1 MLLLDLLA
9 LAANQLAIHSSTF
22 ADAYSHYVYRVLSLG
37 IGSVMGLLPFSVV
50 ELLLY
55 ATILFVLFDFVKQ
68 LCRAVR
74 AGAGCLHPAPGSQAQ
89 AVRASQASLAHAET
103 ATNSKGTTSGSAESQ
118 SDEPLQKYAGAA
130 CPTHLLTAIAR
141 PLRRFLGHL
150 FLILS
155 TLLVLYVFLCGINY
169 HRTSFS
175 EEAGLSVTID
185 AHGTVY
191 DEADLIALCDYLV
204 TEINDTEA
212 QLAASVTSDTN
223 ADVLRARTSA
233 GSATESSPATE
244 SLDAT
249 SEASGHS
256 DADETATTTTESS
269 TATAEASDPSAA
281 DEAMATTT
289 ESPAATAEA
298 PDPSAADE
306 AMATATES
314 PAATAEASDPSA
326 ADETTA
332 TTIQVEGAC
341 IGQTSETPKPSAAW
355 LWHAGRTGQRAMEK
369 LGQRYHRLS
378 GHYPY
383 PKPILNTWILSIQ
396 QTTGVYS
403 PFTVEANYN
412 RDIAYYDIPFTICHE
427 LSHLRGYMQE
437 EEANFIGVL
446 ATIGADDLYFNYSGY
461 VSAWVYAGNALAR
474 IDSTAFATLYARI
487 NARTRQDMLYN
498 NAYWQQFEG
507 KPAEAHEQLN
517 DVYLKIQ
524 GQATGV
530 RSYGH
535 VTDLMLEYFAK
546 NGTLAQ
552 CNSSAITVQP

>member
-1 MLLLDLLA
+1 MSNFHVTETKSHMLRIYLLALLLDLLA
-9 LAANQLAIHSSTF
+9 LAANQLAARSSAF
-22 ADAYSHYVYRVLSLG
+22 ANAYSHYVYRVLSLG
-37 IGSVMGLLPFSVV
+37 IGFVMGLLPFSVV

-68 LCRAVR
+68 LRRAIR
-74 AGAGCLHPAPGSQAQ
+74 AG
-89 AVRASQASLAHAET
+89 V
-103 ATNSKGTTSGSAESQ
+103 
-118 SDEPLQKYAGAA
+118 
-130 CPTHLLTAIAR
+130 AR

-175 EEAGLSVTID
+175 QEAGLSVTLD
-185 AHGTVY
+185 EHGTVY
-191 DEADLIALCDYLV
+191 DEADLIALCDYLI

-212 QLAASVTSDTN
+212 QLAASATSDAN
-223 ADVLRARTSA
+223 ADVLRAPTSA
-233 GSATESSPATE
+233 
-244 SLDAT
+244 DAG
-249 SEASGHS
+249 AAGN
-256 DADETATTTTESS
+256 TTESQS
-269 TATAEASDPSAA
+269 ATAEASGTSGAFEAA
-281 DEAMATTT
+281 
-289 ESPAATAEA
+289 
-298 PDPSAADE
+298 
-306 AMATATES
+306 
-314 PAATAEASDPSA
+314 
-326 ADETTA
+326 A
-332 TTIQVEGAC
+332 TTIKVDGAC
-341 IGQTSETPKPSAAW
+341 IGQTMETPKPSAAW

-378 GHYPY
+378 GHYPF
-383 PKPILNTWILSIQ
+383 PKPILNTWLLSVQ

-487 NARTRQDMLYN
+487 NTRTRQDMLYN
-498 NAYWQQFEG
+498 NAYWKQFEG

-517 DVYLKIQ
+517 DAYLKMQ

-546 NGTLAQ
+546 NGTLE
-552 CNSSAITVQP
+552 

>member
-1 MLLLDLLA
+1 MLRTDTPDKKRPKKNTRHQYLLALLLDLLA
-9 LAANQLAIHSSTF
+9 LAANQLAARSSAF
-22 ADAYSHYVYRVLSLG
+22 ANAYSHYVYRVLSLG
-37 IGSVMGLLPFSVV
+37 IGSVTGLLPFSVV

-68 LCRAVR
+68 LRRAIRAAVEYLRPAPAAQPR
-74 AGAGCLHPAPGSQAQ
+74 AGGVSQIFPPQ
-89 AVRASQASLAHAET
+89 A
-103 ATNSKGTTSGSAESQ
+103 
-118 SDEPLQKYAGAA
+118 AA
-130 CPTHLLTAIAR
+130 ARSTHLRAAVAR

-155 TLLVLYVFLCGINY
+155 ALLVLYVFLCGINY

-175 EEAGLSVTID
+175 QEAGLSVTLD
-185 AHGTVY
+185 EHGTVY

-204 TEINDTEA
+204 TEINATEA
-212 QLAASVTSDTN
+212 QL
-223 ADVLRARTSA
+223 DV
-233 GSATESSPATE
+233 PF
-244 SLDAT
+244 
-249 SEASGHS
+249 
-256 DADETATTTTESS
+256 
-269 TATAEASDPSAA
+269 
-281 DEAMATTT
+281 
-289 ESPAATAEA
+289 
-298 PDPSAADE
+298 
-306 AMATATES
+306 
-314 PAATAEASDPSA
+314 
-326 ADETTA
+326 
-332 TTIQVEGAC
+332 
-341 IGQTSETPKPSAAW
+341 IGQTMETPKASAAW

-369 LGQRYHRLS
+369 LGERYRRLS
-378 GHYPY
+378 GHYPF
-383 PKPILNTWILSIQ
+383 PKPILNTWLLSIQ

-446 ATIGADDLYFNYSGY
+446 ATIGANDLYFNYSGY

-474 IDSTAFATLYARI
+474 IDSSAFATLYARI

-498 NAYWQQFEG
+498 NAYWKQFEG

-517 DVYLKIQ
+517 DAYLKIQ

-546 NGTLAQ
+546 NGTL
-552 CNSSAITVQP
+552 T

>member
-1 MLLLDLLA
+1 MMRTDTPDKNTQKKGTWRSYLFVLLLDLLA

-68 LCRAVR
+68 LCRALRV
-74 AGAGCLHPAPGSQAQ
+74 
-89 AVRASQASLAHAET
+89 
-103 ATNSKGTTSGSAESQ
+103 
-118 SDEPLQKYAGAA
+118 GAA
-130 CPTHLLTAIAR
+130 CVHSARISQDAQTHLLAAVAR

-212 QLAASVTSDTN
+212 QLVAA
-223 ADVLRARTSA
+223 
-233 GSATESSPATE
+233 
-244 SLDAT
+244 
-249 SEASGHS
+249 
-256 DADETATTTTESS
+256 
-269 TATAEASDPSAA
+269 
-281 DEAMATTT
+281 
-289 ESPAATAEA
+289 
-298 PDPSAADE
+298 
-306 AMATATES
+306 
-314 PAATAEASDPSA
+314 
-326 ADETTA
+326 
-332 TTIQVEGAC
+332 TIQVEGAC

-355 LWHAGRTGQRAMEK
+355 LWHTGRTGQRAMEK
-369 LGQRYHRLS
+369 LGQRYRRLS

-474 IDSTAFATLYARI
+474 IDSTAFAALYSRI

-517 DVYLKIQ
+517 DAYLKMQ
-524 GQATGV
+524 GQTSGV

-535 VTDLMLEYFAK
+535 VTDLMLEYFEK
-546 NGTLAQ
+546 NGTLTQ
-552 CNSSAITVQP
+552 

>member
-1 MLLLDLLA
+1 MLRIDTPDKKRPKKAKRRLYLLALLA
-9 LAANQLAIHSSTF
+9 LAANQLAARSSAF
-22 ADAYSHYVYRVLSLG
+22 ANAYSHYVYRVLSLG
-37 IGSVMGLLPFSVV
+37 IGSVIGLLPFSVV

-55 ATILFVLFDFVKQ
+55 ATLLFVLFDFVKQ
-68 LCRAVR
+68 LRRAIR
-74 AGAGCLHPAPGSQAQ
+74 A
-89 AVRASQASLAHAET
+89 AV
-103 ATNSKGTTSGSAESQ
+103 
-118 SDEPLQKYAGAA
+118 
-130 CPTHLLTAIAR
+130 TH

-155 TLLVLYVFLCGINY
+155 ALLVLYVFLCGINY
-169 HRTSFS
+169 HRASFS
-175 EEAGLSVTID
+175 QEAGLSVTLD
-185 AHGTVY
+185 EHDMVY

-204 TEINDTEA
+204 TEINATEA
-212 QLAASVTSDTN
+212 QL
-223 ADVLRARTSA
+223 DVSF
-233 GSATESSPATE
+233 
-244 SLDAT
+244 
-249 SEASGHS
+249 
-256 DADETATTTTESS
+256 
-269 TATAEASDPSAA
+269 
-281 DEAMATTT
+281 
-289 ESPAATAEA
+289 
-298 PDPSAADE
+298 
-306 AMATATES
+306 
-314 PAATAEASDPSA
+314 
-326 ADETTA
+326 
-332 TTIQVEGAC
+332 
-341 IGQTSETPKPSAAW
+341 IGQTMETPKASAAW

-369 LGQRYHRLS
+369 LGQRYRRLS
-378 GHYPY
+378 GHYPF
-383 PKPILNTWILSIQ
+383 PKPILNTWLLSVQ

-498 NAYWQQFEG
+498 NAYWKQFEG

-517 DVYLKIQ
+517 DAYLKIQ

-546 NGTLAQ
+546 NGTLK
-552 CNSSAITVQP
+552 

>member
-1 MLLLDLLA
+1 MMRTDTPDKKTLKKATRRTYLLVLLLDLLA

-22 ADAYSHYVYRVLSLG
+22 ANAYSHYVYRMLSLG

-55 ATILFVLFDFVKQ
+55 ATILFVLFDFAKQ
-68 LCRAVR
+68 LRRAVR
-74 AGAGCLHPAPGSQAQ
+74 A
-89 AVRASQASLAHAET
+89 AV
-103 ATNSKGTTSGSAESQ
+103 
-118 SDEPLQKYAGAA
+118 
-130 CPTHLLTAIAR
+130 AR

-212 QLAASVTSDTN
+212 QL
-223 ADVLRARTSA
+223 DV
-233 GSATESSPATE
+233 P
-244 SLDAT
+244 
-249 SEASGHS
+249 
-256 DADETATTTTESS
+256 
-269 TATAEASDPSAA
+269 
-281 DEAMATTT
+281 
-289 ESPAATAEA
+289 
-298 PDPSAADE
+298 
-306 AMATATES
+306 
-314 PAATAEASDPSA
+314 
-326 ADETTA
+326 
-332 TTIQVEGAC
+332 C

-369 LGQRYHRLS
+369 LGRHYHRLS

-383 PKPILNTWILSIQ
+383 PKPILNTWILSVQ

-474 IDSTAFATLYARI
+474 IDSIAFATLYARI
-487 NARTRQDMLYN
+487 NAHTRQDMLYN

-517 DVYLKIQ
+517 DAYLKMQ
-524 GQATGV
+524 GQASGV

-535 VTDLMLEYFAK
+535 VTDLMLEYFAE
-546 NGTLAQ
+546 NGTLTQ
-552 CNSSAITVQP
+552 

>member
-1 MLLLDLLA
+1 MFHFHIRKTKSSAEMHAHPRRVYLLVLLLDLLA
-9 LAANQLAIHSSTF
+9 LAANQLAVRSSTF
-22 ADAYSHYVYRVLSLG
+22 ADAYSHYMYRVLSLG

-68 LCRAVR
+68 LRRAVR
-74 AGAGCLHPAPGSQAQ
+74 VSVACVHSARVSQDAQ
-89 AVRASQASLAHAET
+89 
-103 ATNSKGTTSGSAESQ
+103 
-118 SDEPLQKYAGAA
+118 
-130 CPTHLLTAIAR
+130 THLLAAVAR

-155 TLLVLYVFLCGINY
+155 KLLVLYVFLCGINY

-212 QLAASVTSDTN
+212 QLAA
-223 ADVLRARTSA
+223 
-233 GSATESSPATE
+233 
-244 SLDAT
+244 
-249 SEASGHS
+249 
-256 DADETATTTTESS
+256 
-269 TATAEASDPSAA
+269 
-281 DEAMATTT
+281 
-289 ESPAATAEA
+289 
-298 PDPSAADE
+298 
-306 AMATATES
+306 
-314 PAATAEASDPSA
+314 
-326 ADETTA
+326 

-341 IGQTSETPKPSAAW
+341 IGQTSETPKPSATW

-369 LGQRYHRLS
+369 LGQRYRRLS
-378 GHYPY
+378 GHYPF
-383 PKPILNTWILSIQ
+383 PKPILNTWILSVQ

-517 DVYLKIQ
+517 DAYLKMQ
-524 GQATGV
+524 GQASGI

-552 CNSSAITVQP
+552 CNSSAVARRTAD

>member
-1 MLLLDLLA
+1 MLNFHIRKTKSSAEMHAHPRRVYLLMLLLDLLA

-68 LCRAVR
+68 LCRTVR
-74 AGAGCLHPAPGSQAQ
+74 A
-89 AVRASQASLAHAET
+89 AV
-103 ATNSKGTTSGSAESQ
+103 
-118 SDEPLQKYAGAA
+118 
-130 CPTHLLTAIAR
+130 AR
-141 PLRRFLGHL
+141 PLRHFLGHL

-191 DEADLIALCDYLV
+191 DEADLVTLCDYLV

-212 QLAASVTSDTN
+212 QLAAAAPTDAN

-233 GSATESSPATE
+233 GTGAAGSTIESSAATV
-244 SLDAT
+244 
-249 SEASGHS
+249 EASGPS
-256 DADETATTTTESS
+256 AADETAATTTESS
-269 TATAEASDPSAA
+269 TATAEASS
-281 DEAMATTT
+281 T
-289 ESPAATAEA
+289 S
-298 PDPSAADE
+298 S
-306 AMATATES
+306 
-314 PAATAEASDPSA
+314 
-326 ADETTA
+326 ADETA
-332 TTIQVEGAC
+332 ASTIQVEGAC
-341 IGQTSETPKPSAAW
+341 IGQTSETPKPSATW

-383 PKPILNTWILSIQ
+383 PKPILNTWILSVQ

-517 DVYLKIQ
+517 DAYLKMQ

-535 VTDLMLEYFAK
+535 VTDLMLEYFAE
-546 NGTLAQ
+546 NGTLTQ
-552 CNSSAITVQP
+552 

>member
-1 MLLLDLLA
+1 MMRTDTPDKNTQKKGTWRSYLFVLLLDLLA
-9 LAANQLAIHSSTF
+9 LVANQLAARSSSF

-55 ATILFVLFDFVKQ
+55 AMILFVLFDFVKQ
-68 LCRAVR
+68 LRRALRV
-74 AGAGCLHPAPGSQAQ
+74 GATCAHSERVSQDAQ
-89 AVRASQASLAHAET
+89 
-103 ATNSKGTTSGSAESQ
+103 
-118 SDEPLQKYAGAA
+118 
-130 CPTHLLTAIAR
+130 THLLAAVAR
-141 PLRRFLGHL
+141 PLLRFLGHL
-150 FLILS
+150 FLLLS

-175 EEAGLSVTID
+175 EEAGLSVTLD
-185 AHGTVY
+185 EHGTVY

-212 QLAASVTSDTN
+212 QL
-223 ADVLRARTSA
+223 DV
-233 GSATESSPATE
+233 P
-244 SLDAT
+244 
-249 SEASGHS
+249 
-256 DADETATTTTESS
+256 
-269 TATAEASDPSAA
+269 
-281 DEAMATTT
+281 
-289 ESPAATAEA
+289 
-298 PDPSAADE
+298 
-306 AMATATES
+306 
-314 PAATAEASDPSA
+314 
-326 ADETTA
+326 
-332 TTIQVEGAC
+332 C
-341 IGQTSETPKPSAAW
+341 IGQTMETPKPSAAW

-369 LGQRYHRLS
+369 LGRRYHRLS

-383 PKPILNTWILSIQ
+383 PKPILNTWILSVQ

-498 NAYWQQFEG
+498 NAYWKQFEG

-517 DVYLKIQ
+517 DAYLKMQ

-546 NGTLAQ
+546 NGKLTQ

>member
-1 MLLLDLLA
+1 MMRTDTPDKNTQKKGTWRNYLFVLLLDLLA
-9 LAANQLAIHSSTF
+9 LAANQLAVRSSAF

-55 ATILFVLFDFVKQ
+55 ATILFVLFDFAKQ
-68 LCRAVR
+68 LCRALRV
-74 AGAGCLHPAPGSQAQ
+74 
-89 AVRASQASLAHAET
+89 
-103 ATNSKGTTSGSAESQ
+103 
-118 SDEPLQKYAGAA
+118 GAA
-130 CPTHLLTAIAR
+130 CVHSARISQDAQTHLLAAVAR

-212 QLAASVTSDTN
+212 QLAATATSDAN

-233 GSATESSPATE
+233 GAAGS
-244 SLDAT
+244 
-249 SEASGHS
+249 
-256 DADETATTTTESS
+256 TTESPS
-269 TATAEASDPSAA
+269 ATAEASDPSGAN
-281 DEAMATTT
+281 E
-289 ESPAATAEA
+289 TA
-298 PDPSAADE
+298 
-306 AMATATES
+306 
-314 PAATAEASDPSA
+314 
-326 ADETTA
+326 A
-332 TTIQVEGAC
+332 TTIQVEGAS

-369 LGQRYHRLS
+369 LGQRYRRLS

-383 PKPILNTWILSIQ
+383 PKPILNTWILSVQ

-474 IDSTAFATLYARI
+474 IDSTAFATLYSRI

-517 DVYLKIQ
+517 DAYLKMQ
-524 GQATGV
+524 GQTSGV

-546 NGTLAQ
+546 NGTLTQ

>member
-1 MLLLDLLA
+1 MFNFHIIKTKTSAAMPSHSRRVYLLMLLLDLLA

-68 LCRAVR
+68 LRRAVR
-74 AGAGCLHPAPGSQAQ
+74 
-89 AVRASQASLAHAET
+89 V
-103 ATNSKGTTSGSAESQ
+103 
-118 SDEPLQKYAGAA
+118 GAA
-130 CPTHLLTAIAR
+130 CVHSARVSQDAPPHLLAAVAR

-212 QLAASVTSDTN
+212 QL
-223 ADVLRARTSA
+223 DVSF
-233 GSATESSPATE
+233 
-244 SLDAT
+244 
-249 SEASGHS
+249 
-256 DADETATTTTESS
+256 
-269 TATAEASDPSAA
+269 
-281 DEAMATTT
+281 
-289 ESPAATAEA
+289 
-298 PDPSAADE
+298 
-306 AMATATES
+306 
-314 PAATAEASDPSA
+314 
-326 ADETTA
+326 
-332 TTIQVEGAC
+332 

-369 LGQRYHRLS
+369 LGQHYRRLS

-383 PKPILNTWILSIQ
+383 PKPILNTWILSVQ

-517 DVYLKIQ
+517 DAYLKMQ

-535 VTDLMLEYFAK
+535 VTELMLEYFAK
-546 NGTLAQ
+546 NGTLTQ
-552 CNSSAITVQP
+552 

>member
-1 MLLLDLLA
+1 MSNFHITETKSHMLHIYLLALLLDLLA
-9 LAANQLAIHSSTF
+9 LAANQLAARSSAF
-22 ADAYSHYVYRVLSLG
+22 ANAYSHYVYRVLSLG
-37 IGSVMGLLPFSVV
+37 IGSVTGLLPFSAV

-68 LCRAVR
+68 LRRAIR
-74 AGAGCLHPAPGSQAQ
+74 A
-89 AVRASQASLAHAET
+89 AV
-103 ATNSKGTTSGSAESQ
+103 
-118 SDEPLQKYAGAA
+118 
-130 CPTHLLTAIAR
+130 AR

-175 EEAGLSVTID
+175 QEAGLSVTLD
-185 AHGTVY
+185 EHGTVY
-191 DEADLIALCDYLV
+191 DEADLIALCDYLI
-204 TEINDTEA
+204 TEINATKA
-212 QLAASVTSDTN
+212 QL
-223 ADVLRARTSA
+223 DV
-233 GSATESSPATE
+233 PF
-244 SLDAT
+244 
-249 SEASGHS
+249 
-256 DADETATTTTESS
+256 
-269 TATAEASDPSAA
+269 
-281 DEAMATTT
+281 
-289 ESPAATAEA
+289 
-298 PDPSAADE
+298 
-306 AMATATES
+306 
-314 PAATAEASDPSA
+314 
-326 ADETTA
+326 
-332 TTIQVEGAC
+332 
-341 IGQTSETPKPSAAW
+341 IGQTTETPKASAAW

-369 LGQRYHRLS
+369 LGERYRRLS
-378 GHYPY
+378 GHYPF
-383 PKPILNTWILSIQ
+383 PKPILNTWLLSVQ

-498 NAYWQQFEG
+498 NAYWKQFEG

-517 DVYLKIQ
+517 DAYLKIQ

-546 NGTLAQ
+546 NGTLK
-552 CNSSAITVQP
+552 

>member
-1 MLLLDLLA
+1 MLNFHIRKTKSSAEMHAHPRRVYLLMLLLDLLA
-9 LAANQLAIHSSTF
+9 LAANQLAVRSSAF

-55 ATILFVLFDFVKQ
+55 ATILFVLFDFAKQ
-68 LCRAVR
+68 LCRALCV
-74 AGAGCLHPAPGSQAQ
+74 GAACVHSPR
-89 AVRASQASLAHAET
+89 VSQASRTHAE
-103 ATNSKGTTSGSAESQ
+103 ASTNSKNVASSTESQ
-118 SDEPLQKYAGAA
+118 QLTGAA
-130 CPTHLLTAIAR
+130 CPTHLLAAVAR

-150 FLILS
+150 FLLLS
-155 TLLVLYVFLCGINY
+155 TLLVLYIFLCGINY

-191 DEADLIALCDYLV
+191 DEADLVALCDYLV

-212 QLAASVTSDTN
+212 QLAATATSDAN

-233 GSATESSPATE
+233 GSTIESS
-244 SLDAT
+244 
-249 SEASGHS
+249 
-256 DADETATTTTESS
+256 
-269 TATAEASDPSAA
+269 
-281 DEAMATTT
+281 
-289 ESPAATAEA
+289 
-298 PDPSAADE
+298 
-306 AMATATES
+306 
-314 PAATAEASDPSA
+314 AATAEASGPSG
-326 ADETTA
+326 ADETAA

-383 PKPILNTWILSIQ
+383 PKPILNTWILSVQ

-446 ATIGADDLYFNYSGY
+446 ATIGADDLYFNYSGF

-474 IDSTAFATLYARI
+474 IDSTAFATLYSRI

-517 DVYLKIQ
+517 DTYLKMQ

-535 VTDLMLEYFAK
+535 VTDLMLEYFAE
-546 NGTLAQ
+546 NGTLTQ
-552 CNSSAITVQP
+552 SQGLKN

>member
-1 MLLLDLLA
+1 MFNFHIIKTKTSAAMPSHSRRVYLLMLLLDLLA
-9 LAANQLAIHSSTF
+9 LAANQLAARSSAF
-22 ADAYSHYVYRVLSLG
+22 ANAYSHYVYRVLSLG
-37 IGSVMGLLPFSVV
+37 IGSVTGLLPISVV

-55 ATILFVLFDFVKQ
+55 VTILFVLFDFVKQ

-74 AGAGCLHPAPGSQAQ
+74 
-89 AVRASQASLAHAET
+89 V
-103 ATNSKGTTSGSAESQ
+103 
-118 SDEPLQKYAGAA
+118 GAA
-130 CPTHLLTAIAR
+130 CVHSARVSQDAQTHLLAAVAR

-150 FLILS
+150 FLLLS

-212 QLAASVTSDTN
+212 QL
-223 ADVLRARTSA
+223 DVSF
-233 GSATESSPATE
+233 
-244 SLDAT
+244 
-249 SEASGHS
+249 
-256 DADETATTTTESS
+256 
-269 TATAEASDPSAA
+269 
-281 DEAMATTT
+281 
-289 ESPAATAEA
+289 
-298 PDPSAADE
+298 
-306 AMATATES
+306 
-314 PAATAEASDPSA
+314 
-326 ADETTA
+326 
-332 TTIQVEGAC
+332 
-341 IGQTSETPKPSAAW
+341 IGQTMETPKPSAAW

-383 PKPILNTWILSIQ
+383 PKPILNTWILSVQ

-461 VSAWVYAGNALAR
+461 VSAWVYAGNALAQ
-474 IDSTAFATLYARI
+474 IDSTAFATLYSRI

-517 DVYLKIQ
+517 DAYLKMQ
-524 GQATGV
+524 GQTSGV

-546 NGTLAQ
+546 NGTLTQ
-552 CNSSAITVQP
+552 

>member
-1 MLLLDLLA
+1 MMRTDTQDERNTKKAPRQVYLLALLLDLLA
-9 LAANQLAIHSSTF
+9 LAANQLAVHSSAF
-22 ADAYSHYVYRVLSLG
+22 ANAYSHYVYRVLSLG
-37 IGSVMGLLPFSVV
+37 IGSVTGLLPFSVV

-55 ATILFVLFDFVKQ
+55 ATILFVIFDFVKQ
-68 LCRAVR
+68 LRRAIR
-74 AGAGCLHPAPGSQAQ
+74 AG
-89 AVRASQASLAHAET
+89 V
-103 ATNSKGTTSGSAESQ
+103 
-118 SDEPLQKYAGAA
+118 
-130 CPTHLLTAIAR
+130 AR
-141 PLRRFLGHL
+141 PLRHFLGHL
-150 FLILS
+150 FLLLS

-185 AHGTVY
+185 EHGTVY

-212 QLAASVTSDTN
+212 QLSTSTTSDGN
-223 ADVLRARTSA
+223 AAVPSARTSA
-233 GSATESSPATE
+233 GAGAAGTAIESS
-244 SLDAT
+244 
-249 SEASGHS
+249 
-256 DADETATTTTESS
+256 
-269 TATAEASDPSAA
+269 
-281 DEAMATTT
+281 
-289 ESPAATAEA
+289 
-298 PDPSAADE
+298 
-306 AMATATES
+306 
-314 PAATAEASDPSA
+314 AATAEASGSSG
-326 ADETTA
+326 ADEAAA
-332 TTIQVEGAC
+332 TTIEVEDAY
-341 IGQTSETPKPSAAW
+341 IGQTTETPKPSAAW

-369 LGQRYHRLS
+369 LGQRYRRLS
-378 GHYPY
+378 GHYPF
-383 PKPILNTWILSIQ
+383 PKPILNTWILSVQ

-474 IDSTAFATLYARI
+474 IDSTAFATLYGRI

-498 NAYWQQFEG
+498 NAYWKQFEG

-517 DVYLKIQ
+517 DAYLKIQ
-524 GQATGV
+524 GQTTGV

-535 VTDLMLEYFAK
+535 MTDLMLEYFAE
-546 NGTLAQ
+546 NGTLTQ
-552 CNSSAITVQP
+552 

>member
-1 MLLLDLLA
+1 MFHFHIRKTKSSAEMHARPWRSYLLALLLDLLA
-9 LAANQLAIHSSTF
+9 LAANQLAVHSSAF
-22 ADAYSHYVYRVLSLG
+22 ADEYSHYVYRVLSLG

-74 AGAGCLHPAPGSQAQ
+74 AGAACVHSPR
-89 AVRASQASLAHAET
+89 VSQASRTHAE
-103 ATNSKGTTSGSAESQ
+103 ASTNSKNVASNTESQ
-118 SDEPLQKYAGAA
+118 QHTGAA
-130 CPTHLLTAIAR
+130 CPTHLLAAVAR

-150 FLILS
+150 FLLLS
-155 TLLVLYVFLCGINY
+155 TLLVLYIFLCGINY

-191 DEADLIALCDYLV
+191 DEADLVALCDYLV

-212 QLAASVTSDTN
+212 QLAATATSDAN

-233 GSATESSPATE
+233 GSTIESS
-244 SLDAT
+244 
-249 SEASGHS
+249 
-256 DADETATTTTESS
+256 
-269 TATAEASDPSAA
+269 
-281 DEAMATTT
+281 
-289 ESPAATAEA
+289 
-298 PDPSAADE
+298 
-306 AMATATES
+306 
-314 PAATAEASDPSA
+314 AATAEASGPSG
-326 ADETTA
+326 ADETAA

-341 IGQTSETPKPSAAW
+341 IGQTAETPKPSAAW

-369 LGQRYHRLS
+369 LGQRYRRLS
-378 GHYPY
+378 GHYPF
-383 PKPILNTWILSIQ
+383 PKPILNTWILSVQ

-474 IDSTAFATLYARI
+474 IDSTAFATLYSRI
-487 NARTRQDMLYN
+487 NARTRQDLAYN
-498 NAYWQQFEG
+498 NQYWQQFEG

-517 DVYLKIQ
+517 DAYLKMQ

-535 VTDLMLEYFAK
+535 VTDLMLEYFAE
-546 NGTLAQ
+546 NGTLTQ
-552 CNSSAITVQP
+552 

>member
-1 MLLLDLLA
+1 MSNFHITETKSHMLHIYLLALLLDLLA
-9 LAANQLAIHSSTF
+9 LAANQLAARSSAF
-22 ADAYSHYVYRVLSLG
+22 ANAYSHYVYRVLSLG
-37 IGSVMGLLPFSVV
+37 IGSVTGLLPFSVV

-103 ATNSKGTTSGSAESQ
+103 ATNSKGTTSGSAETQ
-118 SDEPLQKYAGAA
+118 SDEPQQKHTGAA
-130 CPTHLLTAIAR
+130 CPTHLLAAVAR
-141 PLRRFLGHL
+141 PLRHFLGHL

-155 TLLVLYVFLCGINY
+155 ALLVLYVFLCSINY
-169 HRTSFS
+169 HRTNFS

-191 DEADLIALCDYLV
+191 DEADLIALCNYLV

-212 QLAASVTSDTN
+212 QL
-223 ADVLRARTSA
+223 DV
-233 GSATESSPATE
+233 
-244 SLDAT
+244 
-249 SEASGHS
+249 
-256 DADETATTTTESS
+256 
-269 TATAEASDPSAA
+269 
-281 DEAMATTT
+281 
-289 ESPAATAEA
+289 
-298 PDPSAADE
+298 PD
-306 AMATATES
+306 
-314 PAATAEASDPSA
+314 
-326 ADETTA
+326 
-332 TTIQVEGAC
+332 
-341 IGQTSETPKPSAAW
+341 IGQTSETPKPSATW

-378 GHYPY
+378 GHYPF
-383 PKPILNTWILSIQ
+383 PKPILNTWILSVQ

-474 IDSTAFATLYARI
+474 IDSTAFATLYSRI
-487 NARTRQDMLYN
+487 NARTRQDLAYN
-498 NAYWQQFEG
+498 NQYWQQFEG
-507 KPAEAHEQLN
+507 KPAEAHEKLN
-517 DVYLKIQ
+517 DTYLKIQ

-530 RSYGH
+530 CSYGH

-546 NGTLAQ
+546 NGTLK
-552 CNSSAITVQP
+552 

>member
-1 MLLLDLLA
+1 MMRTDTPDKNTQKKGTWRSYLFVLLLDLLA
-9 LAANQLAIHSSTF
+9 LAANQLAVRSSAF

-74 AGAGCLHPAPGSQAQ
+74 VGVACVHSARVSQDA
-89 AVRASQASLAHAET
+89 
-103 ATNSKGTTSGSAESQ
+103 K
-118 SDEPLQKYAGAA
+118 
-130 CPTHLLTAIAR
+130 THLLAAVAR
-141 PLRRFLGHL
+141 PPRRFLGHL

-212 QLAASVTSDTN
+212 QLAAAATSDAN
-223 ADVLRARTSA
+223 ADLLRARTSA
-233 GSATESSPATE
+233 GAGAAGS
-244 SLDAT
+244 
-249 SEASGHS
+249 
-256 DADETATTTTESS
+256 TTES
-269 TATAEASDPSAA
+269 TAATVEASDPFGTDTASAY
-281 DEAMATTT
+281 
-289 ESPAATAEA
+289 
-298 PDPSAADE
+298 
-306 AMATATES
+306 ATES
-314 PAATAEASDPSA
+314 PAATAEASEPSG
-326 ADETTA
+326 ADETAA

-369 LGQRYHRLS
+369 LGQRYRRLS
-378 GHYPY
+378 DHYPY
-383 PKPILNTWILSIQ
+383 PKPILNTWILSVQ

-517 DVYLKIQ
+517 DAYLKMQ
-524 GQATGV
+524 GQTSGV

-546 NGTLAQ
+546 NGTLTQ
-552 CNSSAITVQP
+552 CNSSAVTVQP

>member
-1 MLLLDLLA
+1 MLRIDTPDKERPQKNKRRLYLLVLLLDLLA
-9 LAANQLAIHSSTF
+9 LAANQLAARSSAF
-22 ADAYSHYVYRVLSLG
+22 ANACSHYVYRVLSLG
-37 IGSVMGLLPFSVV
+37 IGSVTGLLPFSVV

-55 ATILFVLFDFVKQ
+55 ATILFVLFNFVKQ
-68 LCRAVR
+68 LRRAIC
-74 AGAGCLHPAPGSQAQ
+74 AG
-89 AVRASQASLAHAET
+89 V
-103 ATNSKGTTSGSAESQ
+103 
-118 SDEPLQKYAGAA
+118 
-130 CPTHLLTAIAR
+130 AR

-155 TLLVLYVFLCGINY
+155 ALLVLYVFLCGINY

-175 EEAGLSVTID
+175 QEAGLSVTLD
-185 AHGTVY
+185 EHGTVY

-204 TEINDTEA
+204 TEINATEA
-212 QLAASVTSDTN
+212 QLAASATSDAN
-223 ADVLRARTSA
+223 ADVLRAPTSA
-233 GSATESSPATE
+233 
-244 SLDAT
+244 DA
-249 SEASGHS
+249 G
-256 DADETATTTTESS
+256 
-269 TATAEASDPSAA
+269 TAEASGTSGA
-281 DEAMATTT
+281 DEAA
-289 ESPAATAEA
+289 
-298 PDPSAADE
+298 
-306 AMATATES
+306 
-314 PAATAEASDPSA
+314 
-326 ADETTA
+326 A
-332 TTIQVEGAC
+332 TTIEVDGAF
-341 IGQTSETPKPSAAW
+341 IGQTTETPKASAAW

-369 LGQRYHRLS
+369 LGQRYSRLS
-378 GHYPY
+378 GHYPF
-383 PKPILNTWILSIQ
+383 PKPILNTWLLSVQ

-474 IDSTAFATLYARI
+474 IDSTAFATLYGRI

-498 NAYWQQFEG
+498 NAYWKQFEG

-517 DVYLKIQ
+517 DAYLKIQ

-546 NGTLAQ
+546 NGTLK
-552 CNSSAITVQP
+552 

>member
-1 MLLLDLLA
+1 MFHFHIRKTKSSAEMHARPWRSYLLALLLDLLA
-9 LAANQLAIHSSTF
+9 LAANQLAVHSSAF
-22 ADAYSHYVYRVLSLG
+22 ADEYSHYVYRVLSLG

-74 AGAGCLHPAPGSQAQ
+74 AGAACVHSPR
-89 AVRASQASLAHAET
+89 VSQASRTHAE
-103 ATNSKGTTSGSAESQ
+103 ASTNSKNVASNTESQ
-118 SDEPLQKYAGAA
+118 QHTGAA
-130 CPTHLLTAIAR
+130 CPTHLLAAVAR
-141 PLRRFLGHL
+141 PLRHFLGHL

-175 EEAGLSVTID
+175 EEAGLSVTLD
-185 AHGTVY
+185 EHGTVY

-212 QLAASVTSDTN
+212 QLAAAATSDAN
-223 ADVLRARTSA
+223 ADVLRAHTSA
-233 GSATESSPATE
+233 DTVTAGS
-244 SLDAT
+244 
-249 SEASGHS
+249 
-256 DADETATTTTESS
+256 
-269 TATAEASDPSAA
+269 
-281 DEAMATTT
+281 TT
-289 ESPAATAEA
+289 ESPAATVEA
-298 PDPSAADE
+298 SGPSAADK
-306 AMATATES
+306 TA
-314 PAATAEASDPSA
+314 
-326 ADETTA
+326 A

-341 IGQTSETPKPSAAW
+341 IGQTAETPKPSAAW

-383 PKPILNTWILSIQ
+383 PKPILNTWILSVQ

-446 ATIGADDLYFNYSGY
+446 ATIGADDLYFNYSGF

-474 IDSTAFATLYARI
+474 IDSTAFATLYSRI

-517 DVYLKIQ
+517 DAYLKMQ
-524 GQATGV
+524 GQTSGV

-546 NGTLAQ
+546 SGTLTQ
-552 CNSSAITVQP
+552 SQGLKN

>member
-1 MLLLDLLA
+1 MLRIDTPDKKRPQKNTRCLYLFALLLDLLA
-9 LAANQLAIHSSTF
+9 LAANQLAARSSAF
-22 ADAYSHYVYRVLSLG
+22 ANAYSHYVYRVLSLG
-37 IGSVMGLLPFSVV
+37 IGSVTGLLPFSVV

-68 LCRAVR
+68 LRRAIR
-74 AGAGCLHPAPGSQAQ
+74 AG
-89 AVRASQASLAHAET
+89 V
-103 ATNSKGTTSGSAESQ
+103 
-118 SDEPLQKYAGAA
+118 
-130 CPTHLLTAIAR
+130 AR

-175 EEAGLSVTID
+175 QEAGLSVTLD
-185 AHGTVY
+185 EHGTVY

-212 QLAASVTSDTN
+212 QL
-223 ADVLRARTSA
+223 DVSF
-233 GSATESSPATE
+233 
-244 SLDAT
+244 
-249 SEASGHS
+249 
-256 DADETATTTTESS
+256 
-269 TATAEASDPSAA
+269 
-281 DEAMATTT
+281 
-289 ESPAATAEA
+289 
-298 PDPSAADE
+298 
-306 AMATATES
+306 
-314 PAATAEASDPSA
+314 
-326 ADETTA
+326 
-332 TTIQVEGAC
+332 
-341 IGQTSETPKPSAAW
+341 IGQTTETPKASAAW

-369 LGQRYHRLS
+369 LGQRYSRLS
-378 GHYPY
+378 GHYPF
-383 PKPILNTWILSIQ
+383 PKPILNTWLLSVQ

-474 IDSTAFATLYARI
+474 IDSTAFATLYGRI

-498 NAYWQQFEG
+498 NAYWKQFEG
-507 KPAEAHEQLN
+507 KPAEAHEKLN
-517 DVYLKIQ
+517 DTYLKIQ

-546 NGTLAQ
+546 NGTLK
-552 CNSSAITVQP
+552 

>member
-1 MLLLDLLA
+1 MFHFHIRKPKSSAEMHAHPRRVYLLVLLLDLLA

-22 ADAYSHYVYRVLSLG
+22 ADVYSHYVYRVLSLG

-103 ATNSKGTTSGSAESQ
+103 ATNSKGTTSGSAETQ
-118 SDEPLQKYAGAA
+118 SDEPQQKHTGAA
-130 CPTHLLTAIAR
+130 RPTHLLAAVAR
-141 PLRRFLGHL
+141 PLRHFLGHL
-150 FLILS
+150 FLLLS

-191 DEADLIALCDYLV
+191 DEADLVALCDYLV

-212 QLAASVTSDTN
+212 QLAATATSDAN

-233 GSATESSPATE
+233 GSTIESS
-244 SLDAT
+244 
-249 SEASGHS
+249 
-256 DADETATTTTESS
+256 
-269 TATAEASDPSAA
+269 
-281 DEAMATTT
+281 
-289 ESPAATAEA
+289 
-298 PDPSAADE
+298 
-306 AMATATES
+306 
-314 PAATAEASDPSA
+314 AATAEASGPSG
-326 ADETTA
+326 ADETAA

-355 LWHAGRTGQRAMEK
+355 LWHAGHTGQRAMEK

-383 PKPILNTWILSIQ
+383 PKPILNTWILSVQ

-474 IDSTAFATLYARI
+474 IDSTAFATLYGRI
-487 NARTRQDMLYN
+487 NERTRQDMLYN
-498 NAYWQQFEG
+498 NAYWKQFEG

-517 DVYLKIQ
+517 DVYLKMQ

-530 RSYGH
+530 HSYGH

-546 NGTLAQ
+546 NGTLTQ
-552 CNSSAITVQP
+552 

>member
-1 MLLLDLLA
+1 MFNFHIIKTKTSAAMPSYPQRVYLLVLLLDLLA

-22 ADAYSHYVYRVLSLG
+22 ADAYSHYVYRGLSLG

-68 LCRAVR
+68 LRRAIR
-74 AGAGCLHPAPGSQAQ
+74 AG
-89 AVRASQASLAHAET
+89 
-103 ATNSKGTTSGSAESQ
+103 
-118 SDEPLQKYAGAA
+118 
-130 CPTHLLTAIAR
+130 IAR
-141 PLRRFLGHL
+141 PLLHFLGHL
-150 FLILS
+150 FFILS
-155 TLLVLYVFLCGINY
+155 SLLVLYVFLCGINY

-212 QLAASVTSDTN
+212 QL
-223 ADVLRARTSA
+223 DV
-233 GSATESSPATE
+233 P
-244 SLDAT
+244 
-249 SEASGHS
+249 
-256 DADETATTTTESS
+256 
-269 TATAEASDPSAA
+269 
-281 DEAMATTT
+281 
-289 ESPAATAEA
+289 
-298 PDPSAADE
+298 
-306 AMATATES
+306 
-314 PAATAEASDPSA
+314 
-326 ADETTA
+326 
-332 TTIQVEGAC
+332 C

-383 PKPILNTWILSIQ
+383 PKPILNTWILSVQ

-517 DVYLKIQ
+517 DAYLKMQ
-524 GQATGV
+524 GQTSGV

-535 VTDLMLEYFAK
+535 VTDLMLEYFAE
-546 NGTLAQ
+546 NGTLTQ
-552 CNSSAITVQP
+552 CNSSAVARRTAD

>member
-1 MLLLDLLA
+1 MMRTDTPDKKTLKKATWRTYLLVLLLDLLA
-9 LAANQLAIHSSTF
+9 FAANQLAIHSSTF
-22 ADAYSHYVYRVLSLG
+22 ADAYSQYVYRVLSLG

-55 ATILFVLFDFVKQ
+55 AMILFVLFDFVKQ

-74 AGAGCLHPAPGSQAQ
+74 AGAGCLHPVPGSQAQ
-89 AVRASQASLAHAET
+89 AVRASQASMAHTET
-103 ATNSKGTTSGSAESQ
+103 ATNSKGTTSGSAETQ
-118 SDEPLQKYAGAA
+118 SDEPQQKYTGAA
-130 CPTHLLTAIAR
+130 CPTHLLAAVAR
-141 PLRRFLGHL
+141 PLLRFLGHL
-150 FLILS
+150 FLLLS

-175 EEAGLSVTID
+175 EEAGLSVTLD
-185 AHGTVY
+185 EHGTVY

-212 QLAASVTSDTN
+212 QL
-223 ADVLRARTSA
+223 DV
-233 GSATESSPATE
+233 P
-244 SLDAT
+244 
-249 SEASGHS
+249 
-256 DADETATTTTESS
+256 
-269 TATAEASDPSAA
+269 
-281 DEAMATTT
+281 
-289 ESPAATAEA
+289 
-298 PDPSAADE
+298 
-306 AMATATES
+306 
-314 PAATAEASDPSA
+314 
-326 ADETTA
+326 
-332 TTIQVEGAC
+332 C
-341 IGQTSETPKPSAAW
+341 IGQTMETPKPSAAW

-369 LGQRYHRLS
+369 LGQRYRRLS
-378 GHYPY
+378 GHYPF
-383 PKPILNTWILSIQ
+383 PKPILNTWILSVQ

-498 NAYWQQFEG
+498 NAYWKQFEG

-517 DVYLKIQ
+517 DAYLKLQ

-546 NGTLAQ
+546 NGTLTQ

>member
-1 MLLLDLLA
+1 MLRIDTPDKKRPKKAKRRLYLLALLLDLLA
-9 LAANQLAIHSSTF
+9 LAANQLAARSSAF
-22 ADAYSHYVYRVLSLG
+22 ANAYSYYVYRVLSLG

-55 ATILFVLFDFVKQ
+55 ATLLFVLFDFVKQ
-68 LCRAVR
+68 LRRAIR
-74 AGAGCLHPAPGSQAQ
+74 AG
-89 AVRASQASLAHAET
+89 
-103 ATNSKGTTSGSAESQ
+103 
-118 SDEPLQKYAGAA
+118 
-130 CPTHLLTAIAR
+130 IAR

-155 TLLVLYVFLCGINY
+155 ALLVLYVFLCGINY

-175 EEAGLSVTID
+175 QEADLSVTLD
-185 AHGTVY
+185 EHGTVY

-204 TEINDTEA
+204 TEINATEA
-212 QLAASVTSDTN
+212 QLAASATSDAN
-223 ADVLRARTSA
+223 ADVLRAPASA
-233 GSATESSPATE
+233 EAGAAEDMTGSATGSDTGAAT
-244 SLDAT
+244 
-249 SEASGHS
+249 AS
-256 DADETATTTTESS
+256 ATTIESPS
-269 TATAEASDPSAA
+269 ATAEASGTSGAN
-281 DEAMATTT
+281 EAATTT
-289 ESPAATAEA
+289 IE
-298 PDPSAADE
+298 
-306 AMATATES
+306 
-314 PAATAEASDPSA
+314 
-326 ADETTA
+326 
-332 TTIQVEGAC
+332 VEGAF
-341 IGQTSETPKPSAAW
+341 IGQTMETPKASAAW

-369 LGQRYHRLS
+369 LGQRYRRLS
-378 GHYPY
+378 GHYPF
-383 PKPILNTWILSIQ
+383 PKPILNTWLLSVQ

-474 IDSTAFATLYARI
+474 IDSSAFATLYGRI

-498 NAYWQQFEG
+498 NAYWKQFEG

-517 DVYLKIQ
+517 DAYLKIQ

-546 NGTLAQ
+546 NGTLTQ
-552 CNSSAITVQP
+552 

>member
-1 MLLLDLLA
+1 MFHFHIRKTKSSAEMHARPWRSYLLALLLDLLA
-9 LAANQLAIHSSTF
+9 LAANQLAVHSSAI
-22 ADAYSHYVYRVLSLG
+22 ADEYSHYVYRVLSLG

-74 AGAGCLHPAPGSQAQ
+74 AGAACVHSPR
-89 AVRASQASLAHAET
+89 VSQASRTHAE
-103 ATNSKGTTSGSAESQ
+103 ASTNSKNVASNTESQ
-118 SDEPLQKYAGAA
+118 QHTGAA
-130 CPTHLLTAIAR
+130 CPTHLLAAVAR
-141 PLRRFLGHL
+141 PLRHFLGHL

-155 TLLVLYVFLCGINY
+155 TLLILYVFLCGINY

-191 DEADLIALCDYLV
+191 DDADLVALCDYLV

-212 QLAASVTSDTN
+212 QLAATTSDAN
-223 ADVLRARTSA
+223 ADVLRAHTSA
-233 GSATESSPATE
+233 DTVTAGS
-244 SLDAT
+244 
-249 SEASGHS
+249 
-256 DADETATTTTESS
+256 
-269 TATAEASDPSAA
+269 
-281 DEAMATTT
+281 TT
-289 ESPAATAEA
+289 ESPAATVEA
-298 PDPSAADE
+298 SGPSAADK
-306 AMATATES
+306 TA
-314 PAATAEASDPSA
+314 
-326 ADETTA
+326 A

-341 IGQTSETPKPSAAW
+341 IGQTAETPKPSAAW

-383 PKPILNTWILSIQ
+383 PKPILNTWILSVQ

-446 ATIGADDLYFNYSGY
+446 ATIGADDLYFNYSGF

-474 IDSTAFATLYARI
+474 IDSTAFATLYSRI

-517 DVYLKIQ
+517 DAYLKMQ
-524 GQATGV
+524 GQTSGV

-546 NGTLAQ
+546 SGTLTQ
-552 CNSSAITVQP
+552 SQGLKN

>member
-1 MLLLDLLA
+1 MFNFHIIKTKTSAAMPSHSQRVYLLVLLLDLLA

-103 ATNSKGTTSGSAESQ
+103 ATNSKGTTSGSAETQ
-118 SDEPLQKYAGAA
+118 SDEPQQKHTYAA
-130 CPTHLLTAIAR
+130 CPTHLLAAVAR
-141 PLRRFLGHL
+141 PLRHFLGHL

-191 DEADLIALCDYLV
+191 DEADLVALCDYLV

-212 QLAASVTSDTN
+212 QLAATATSDAN
-223 ADVLRARTSA
+223 ADVLRAHTSA
-233 GSATESSPATE
+233 DTVTAGS
-244 SLDAT
+244 
-249 SEASGHS
+249 
-256 DADETATTTTESS
+256 
-269 TATAEASDPSAA
+269 
-281 DEAMATTT
+281 TT
-289 ESPAATAEA
+289 ESPAATV
-298 PDPSAADE
+298 
-306 AMATATES
+306 
-314 PAATAEASDPSA
+314 EASGPSA
-326 ADETTA
+326 ADETAA

-341 IGQTSETPKPSAAW
+341 IGQTSETPKPSATW

-378 GHYPY
+378 GHYPF
-383 PKPILNTWILSIQ
+383 PKPILNTWILSVQ

-474 IDSTAFATLYARI
+474 IDSTAFATLYSRI

-517 DVYLKIQ
+517 DAYLKMQ
-524 GQATGV
+524 GQTSGV

-535 VTDLMLEYFAK
+535 VTDLMLEYFAE
-546 NGTLAQ
+546 NGTLTQ
-552 CNSSAITVQP
+552 

>member
-1 MLLLDLLA
+1 MMRTDTPDKKTLKKATRRTYLLVLLLDLLA

-22 ADAYSHYVYRVLSLG
+22 ANAYSHYVYRMLSLG

-55 ATILFVLFDFVKQ
+55 ATILFVLFDFAKQ
-68 LCRAVR
+68 LRRAVR
-74 AGAGCLHPAPGSQAQ
+74 A
-89 AVRASQASLAHAET
+89 AV
-103 ATNSKGTTSGSAESQ
+103 
-118 SDEPLQKYAGAA
+118 
-130 CPTHLLTAIAR
+130 AR

-212 QLAASVTSDTN
+212 QL
-223 ADVLRARTSA
+223 DV
-233 GSATESSPATE
+233 P
-244 SLDAT
+244 
-249 SEASGHS
+249 
-256 DADETATTTTESS
+256 
-269 TATAEASDPSAA
+269 
-281 DEAMATTT
+281 
-289 ESPAATAEA
+289 
-298 PDPSAADE
+298 
-306 AMATATES
+306 
-314 PAATAEASDPSA
+314 
-326 ADETTA
+326 
-332 TTIQVEGAC
+332 C

-355 LWHAGRTGQRAMEK
+355 LWHAGHTGQRAMEK

-383 PKPILNTWILSIQ
+383 PKPILNTWILSVQ

-474 IDSTAFATLYARI
+474 IDSTAFATLYSRI
-487 NARTRQDMLYN
+487 NTRTRQDMLYN

-517 DVYLKIQ
+517 DTYLKMQ

-535 VTDLMLEYFAK
+535 VTDLMLEYFAE
-546 NGTLAQ
+546 NGTLTQ
-552 CNSSAITVQP
+552 SQGLKN

>member
-1 MLLLDLLA
+1 MMRTDTPDKKTLKKATWRTYLLVLLLDLLA

-74 AGAGCLHPAPGSQAQ
+74 VGVACVHSAR
-89 AVRASQASLAHAET
+89 VSQASRTHAE
-103 ATNSKGTTSGSAESQ
+103 ASTNSKNVASSTESQ
-118 SDEPLQKYAGAA
+118 QHTGAA
-130 CPTHLLTAIAR
+130 CPTHLLAAVAR
-141 PLRRFLGHL
+141 PLRHFLGHL

-212 QLAASVTSDTN
+212 QLAATATSDAN

-233 GSATESSPATE
+233 GA
-244 SLDAT
+244 
-249 SEASGHS
+249 G
-256 DADETATTTTESS
+256 
-269 TATAEASDPSAA
+269 AA
-281 DEAMATTT
+281 GTTT

-298 PDPSAADE
+298 SGPSAADE
-306 AMATATES
+306 AAV
-314 PAATAEASDPSA
+314 
-326 ADETTA
+326 
-332 TTIQVEGAC
+332 TTIQVEGAR

-369 LGQRYHRLS
+369 LGQRYRRLS

-383 PKPILNTWILSIQ
+383 PKPILNTWILSVQ

-517 DVYLKIQ
+517 DAYLKMQ

-546 NGTLAQ
+546 NGTLTQ

>member
-1 MLLLDLLA
+1 MIRTDIPDKKRPKKNMRRTCLFALLLDLLA
-9 LAANQLAIHSSTF
+9 IAANQLAVRSSAF
-22 ADAYSHYVYRVLSLG
+22 ANAYSHYVYRVLSLS
-37 IGSVMGLLPFSVV
+37 IGSVTGLLPFSVV

-68 LCRAVR
+68 LRRTIR
-74 AGAGCLHPAPGSQAQ
+74 AGVECFHPAPAAQ
-89 AVRASQASLAHAET
+89 PQSDDVSPAFPAHA
-103 ATNSKGTTSGSAESQ
+103 
-118 SDEPLQKYAGAA
+118 DAA
-130 CPTHLLTAIAR
+130 RPTHLRAAAR
-141 PLRRFLGHL
+141 PLRHFLGHL

-175 EEAGLSVTID
+175 QEAGLSVTLD
-185 AHGTVY
+185 EHGTVY

-212 QLAASVTSDTN
+212 QL
-223 ADVLRARTSA
+223 DVS
-233 GSATESSPATE
+233 
-244 SLDAT
+244 
-249 SEASGHS
+249 
-256 DADETATTTTESS
+256 
-269 TATAEASDPSAA
+269 
-281 DEAMATTT
+281 
-289 ESPAATAEA
+289 
-298 PDPSAADE
+298 
-306 AMATATES
+306 
-314 PAATAEASDPSA
+314 
-326 ADETTA
+326 
-332 TTIQVEGAC
+332 C
-341 IGQTSETPKPSAAW
+341 IGQTMETPKPSAAW

-369 LGQRYHRLS
+369 LGQRYSRLS
-378 GHYPY
+378 GHYPF
-383 PKPILNTWILSIQ
+383 PKPILNTWLLSVQ

-474 IDSTAFATLYARI
+474 VDSTAFATLYSRI

-517 DVYLKIQ
+517 DAYLKIQ

-552 CNSSAITVQP
+552 

>member
-1 MLLLDLLA
+1 MSNFHITETKSHMLHIYLLALLLDLLA
-9 LAANQLAIHSSTF
+9 LAANQLAARSSTF
-22 ADAYSHYVYRVLSLG
+22 ANAYSHYVYRVLSLG

-74 AGAGCLHPAPGSQAQ
+74 VGVACVHSVRVSQDAQ
-89 AVRASQASLAHAET
+89 
-103 ATNSKGTTSGSAESQ
+103 
-118 SDEPLQKYAGAA
+118 
-130 CPTHLLTAIAR
+130 THLLAAVAR
-141 PLRRFLGHL
+141 PLLHFLGHL
-150 FLILS
+150 FLLLS

-175 EEAGLSVTID
+175 EEAGLSVTLD

-212 QLAASVTSDTN
+212 QLAATATSDAN
-223 ADVLRARTSA
+223 ADVLRAHTSA
-233 GSATESSPATE
+233 DAGAAGS
-244 SLDAT
+244 
-249 SEASGHS
+249 
-256 DADETATTTTESS
+256 TTESAAS
-269 TATAEASDPSAA
+269 TAEASS
-281 DEAMATTT
+281 T
-289 ESPAATAEA
+289 
-298 PDPSAADE
+298 
-306 AMATATES
+306 
-314 PAATAEASDPSA
+314 SA
-326 ADETTA
+326 ADETA
-332 TTIQVEGAC
+332 ASTIQVEGAC
-341 IGQTSETPKPSAAW
+341 IGQTMETPKPSATW

-369 LGQRYHRLS
+369 LGRRYHRLS

-383 PKPILNTWILSIQ
+383 PKPILNTWILSVQ

-412 RDIAYYDIPFTICHE
+412 RNIAYYDIPFTICHE

-498 NAYWQQFEG
+498 NAYWKQFEG

-517 DVYLKIQ
+517 DAYLKMQ

-530 RSYGH
+530 CSYGH
-535 VTDLMLEYFAK
+535 VTDLMLEYFVK
-546 NGTLAQ
+546 NGTLK
-552 CNSSAITVQP
+552 

>member
-1 MLLLDLLA
+1 MLRIDTPDKNRPKKTKRRLYLLALLLDLLA
-9 LAANQLAIHSSTF
+9 LAANQLAARSSAF
-22 ADAYSHYVYRVLSLG
+22 ANAYSHYVYRVLSLG
-37 IGSVMGLLPFSVV
+37 IGSVTGLLPFSVV

-68 LCRAVR
+68 LR
-74 AGAGCLHPAPGSQAQ
+74 
-89 AVRASQASLAHAET
+89 RASC
-103 ATNSKGTTSGSAESQ
+103 
-118 SDEPLQKYAGAA
+118 AG
-130 CPTHLLTAIAR
+130 IAR
-141 PLRRFLGHL
+141 PLRHFLGHL

-175 EEAGLSVTID
+175 QEAGLSVTLD
-185 AHGTVY
+185 EHGTVY

-204 TEINDTEA
+204 TEINATEA
-212 QLAASVTSDTN
+212 QL
-223 ADVLRARTSA
+223 DV
-233 GSATESSPATE
+233 PF
-244 SLDAT
+244 
-249 SEASGHS
+249 
-256 DADETATTTTESS
+256 
-269 TATAEASDPSAA
+269 
-281 DEAMATTT
+281 
-289 ESPAATAEA
+289 
-298 PDPSAADE
+298 
-306 AMATATES
+306 
-314 PAATAEASDPSA
+314 
-326 ADETTA
+326 
-332 TTIQVEGAC
+332 
-341 IGQTSETPKPSAAW
+341 IGQTTETPKASATW

-369 LGQRYHRLS
+369 LGQRYSRLS
-378 GHYPY
+378 GHYPF
-383 PKPILNTWILSIQ
+383 PKPILNTWLLSVQ

-498 NAYWQQFEG
+498 NAYWKQFEG

-517 DVYLKIQ
+517 DAYLKMQ

-546 NGTLAQ
+546 NGTLE
-552 CNSSAITVQP
+552 

>member
-1 MLLLDLLA
+1 MFHFHIRKTKSSAEMHARPWRSYLLALLLDLLA
-9 LAANQLAIHSSTF
+9 LAANQLAVHSSAF
-22 ADAYSHYVYRVLSLG
+22 ADEYSHYVYRVLSLG

-74 AGAGCLHPAPGSQAQ
+74 AGAACVHSPR
-89 AVRASQASLAHAET
+89 VSQASRTHAE
-103 ATNSKGTTSGSAESQ
+103 ASTNSKNVASNTESQ
-118 SDEPLQKYAGAA
+118 QHTGAA
-130 CPTHLLTAIAR
+130 CPTHLLAAVAR
-141 PLRRFLGHL
+141 PLRHFLGHL

-155 TLLVLYVFLCGINY
+155 TLLILYVFLCGINY

-191 DEADLIALCDYLV
+191 DEADLVALCDYLV

-212 QLAASVTSDTN
+212 QLAATTSDAN
-223 ADVLRARTSA
+223 ADVLRAHTSA
-233 GSATESSPATE
+233 DTVTAGS
-244 SLDAT
+244 
-249 SEASGHS
+249 
-256 DADETATTTTESS
+256 
-269 TATAEASDPSAA
+269 
-281 DEAMATTT
+281 TT
-289 ESPAATAEA
+289 ESPAATVEA
-298 PDPSAADE
+298 SGPSAADK
-306 AMATATES
+306 TA
-314 PAATAEASDPSA
+314 
-326 ADETTA
+326 A

-341 IGQTSETPKPSAAW
+341 IGQTAETPKPSAAW

-369 LGQRYHRLS
+369 LGQRYRRLS

-383 PKPILNTWILSIQ
+383 PKPILNTWILSVQ

-517 DVYLKIQ
+517 DAYLKMQ

-530 RSYGH
+530 HSYGH
-535 VTDLMLEYFAK
+535 VTDLMLEYFAE
-546 NGTLAQ
+546 NGTLTQ
-552 CNSSAITVQP
+552 SQGLKN

>member
-1 MLLLDLLA
+1 MMRTDTQDERNTKKAPRQVYLLALLLDLLA
-9 LAANQLAIHSSTF
+9 LAANQLAVHSSAF
-22 ADAYSHYVYRVLSLG
+22 ANAYSHYVYRVLSLG
-37 IGSVMGLLPFSVV
+37 IGSVTGLLPFSVV

-55 ATILFVLFDFVKQ
+55 ATILFVIFDFVKQ
-68 LCRAVR
+68 LRRAIR
-74 AGAGCLHPAPGSQAQ
+74 AT
-89 AVRASQASLAHAET
+89 V
-103 ATNSKGTTSGSAESQ
+103 
-118 SDEPLQKYAGAA
+118 
-130 CPTHLLTAIAR
+130 AR
-141 PLRRFLGHL
+141 PLRHFLGHL
-150 FLILS
+150 FLLLS

-185 AHGTVY
+185 EHGTVY

-204 TEINDTEA
+204 TEINATEA
-212 QLAASVTSDTN
+212 QLAASVTSDAGAST
-223 ADVLRARTSA
+223 LRAHTTADA
-233 GSATESSPATE
+233 GASTFRAHTTA
-244 SLDAT
+244 DAGAAGT
-249 SEASGHS
+249 
-256 DADETATTTTESS
+256 TAESS
-269 TATAEASDPSAA
+269 TATAEASGSSGA
-281 DEAMATTT
+281 DEAA
-289 ESPAATAEA
+289 
-298 PDPSAADE
+298 
-306 AMATATES
+306 
-314 PAATAEASDPSA
+314 
-326 ADETTA
+326 A
-332 TTIQVEGAC
+332 TTIEVEGAF
-341 IGQTSETPKPSAAW
+341 IGQTTETPKPSAAW

-369 LGQRYHRLS
+369 LGQRYRRLS
-378 GHYPY
+378 GHYPF
-383 PKPILNTWILSIQ
+383 PKPILNTWILSVQ

-474 IDSTAFATLYARI
+474 IDSTAFATLYGRI

-498 NAYWQQFEG
+498 NAYWKQFEG

-517 DVYLKIQ
+517 DAYLKIQ
-524 GQATGV
+524 GQTTGV

-535 VTDLMLEYFAK
+535 VTDLMLEYFAQ

-552 CNSSAITVQP
+552 

>member
-1 MLLLDLLA
+1 MMRTDTPDKKTLKKATWRTYLLVLLLDLLA
-9 LAANQLAIHSSTF
+9 LAANQLAARSSAF
-22 ADAYSHYVYRVLSLG
+22 ANAYSHYVYRVLSLG

-68 LCRAVR
+68 LRRAIR
-74 AGAGCLHPAPGSQAQ
+74 ATVECLRPAPVSQALTI
-89 AVRASQASLAHAET
+89 RASQASLAHAE
-103 ATNSKGTTSGSAESQ
+103 AFTNPKDATSGSAETQ
-118 SDEPLQKYAGAA
+118 SDEPQQHTGAA
-130 CPTHLLTAIAR
+130 CPTHLLAAVAR
-141 PLRRFLGHL
+141 PLLRFLGHL

-155 TLLVLYVFLCGINY
+155 ALLVLYVFLCGINY

-204 TEINDTEA
+204 TEMNDTEA
-212 QLAASVTSDTN
+212 QLDVTY
-223 ADVLRARTSA
+223 
-233 GSATESSPATE
+233 
-244 SLDAT
+244 
-249 SEASGHS
+249 
-256 DADETATTTTESS
+256 
-269 TATAEASDPSAA
+269 
-281 DEAMATTT
+281 
-289 ESPAATAEA
+289 
-298 PDPSAADE
+298 
-306 AMATATES
+306 
-314 PAATAEASDPSA
+314 
-326 ADETTA
+326 
-332 TTIQVEGAC
+332 

-369 LGQRYHRLS
+369 LGQRYRRLS

-383 PKPILNTWILSIQ
+383 PKPILNTWILSVQ

-517 DVYLKIQ
+517 DAYLKMQ
-524 GQATGV
+524 GQASGV

-546 NGTLAQ
+546 NGTLTQ
-552 CNSSAITVQP
+552 CNSSAVARRTAD

>member
-1 MLLLDLLA
+1 MSNFHITETKSHMLHIYLLALLLNLLA
-9 LAANQLAIHSSTF
+9 LAANQLAARSSAF
-22 ADAYSHYVYRVLSLG
+22 ANAYSHYVYRVLSLG
-37 IGSVMGLLPFSVV
+37 IGSVTGLLPFSVV

-68 LCRAVR
+68 LRRAIR
-74 AGAGCLHPAPGSQAQ
+74 A
-89 AVRASQASLAHAET
+89 
-103 ATNSKGTTSGSAESQ
+103 
-118 SDEPLQKYAGAA
+118 AA
-130 CPTHLLTAIAR
+130 AR
-141 PLRRFLGHL
+141 PLRCFLGHL

-175 EEAGLSVTID
+175 QEAGLSVTLD
-185 AHGTVY
+185 EHGTVY

-204 TEINDTEA
+204 TEINATEA
-212 QLAASVTSDTN
+212 QL
-223 ADVLRARTSA
+223 DVSF
-233 GSATESSPATE
+233 
-244 SLDAT
+244 
-249 SEASGHS
+249 
-256 DADETATTTTESS
+256 
-269 TATAEASDPSAA
+269 
-281 DEAMATTT
+281 
-289 ESPAATAEA
+289 
-298 PDPSAADE
+298 
-306 AMATATES
+306 
-314 PAATAEASDPSA
+314 
-326 ADETTA
+326 
-332 TTIQVEGAC
+332 
-341 IGQTSETPKPSAAW
+341 IGQTTETPKASAAW

-369 LGQRYHRLS
+369 LGQRYSRLS
-378 GHYPY
+378 GHYPF
-383 PKPILNTWILSIQ
+383 PKPILNTWLLSVQ

-474 IDSTAFATLYARI
+474 IDSTAFATLYGRI

-498 NAYWQQFEG
+498 NAYWKQFEG
-507 KPAEAHEQLN
+507 KPAEAHEKLN
-517 DVYLKIQ
+517 DTYLKIQ

-546 NGTLAQ
+546 NGTLK
-552 CNSSAITVQP
+552 

>member
-1 MLLLDLLA
+1 MFNFHIIKTKTSAAMPSHSQRVYLLVLLLDLLA
-9 LAANQLAIHSSTF
+9 LAANQLAVRSSTF
-22 ADAYSHYVYRVLSLG
+22 ADAYSHYMYRVLSLG

-68 LCRAVR
+68 LRRAVR
-74 AGAGCLHPAPGSQAQ
+74 VSVACVHSARVSQDAQ
-89 AVRASQASLAHAET
+89 
-103 ATNSKGTTSGSAESQ
+103 
-118 SDEPLQKYAGAA
+118 
-130 CPTHLLTAIAR
+130 THLLAAVAR

-204 TEINDTEA
+204 TEINATEA
-212 QLAASVTSDTN
+212 QLAAS
-223 ADVLRARTSA
+223 A
-233 GSATESSPATE
+233 
-244 SLDAT
+244 
-249 SEASGHS
+249 
-256 DADETATTTTESS
+256 
-269 TATAEASDPSAA
+269 
-281 DEAMATTT
+281 
-289 ESPAATAEA
+289 
-298 PDPSAADE
+298 
-306 AMATATES
+306 
-314 PAATAEASDPSA
+314 
-326 ADETTA
+326 
-332 TTIQVEGAC
+332 IQVEGAY

-383 PKPILNTWILSIQ
+383 PKPILNTWILSVQ

-437 EEANFIGVL
+437 EEANFIGLL

-474 IDSTAFATLYARI
+474 IDSTAFTTLYARI

-517 DVYLKIQ
+517 DAYLKMQ
-524 GQATGV
+524 GQTSGV

-546 NGTLAQ
+546 NGTLTQ
-552 CNSSAITVQP
+552 